1 MLKNLRTHLRHN
13 AVGYLALFV
22 ALGGTSYAA
31 VSLPR
36 DSVGARQIRNDAVS
50 SAEVKDR
57 SLRAR
62 DFKAGQLPTGP
73 TGPQGPAAFVAWGFV
88 FDGFVQTD
96 QSSSNVPADFI
107 YKPPGTTGIYC
118 TKSGI
123 TFGGRHSYFVT
134 IAGNVPGY
142 ASVRNSSLAACGT
155 SEYSPYI
162 TTYDA
167 SGSPADRNFYFG
179 II

>member
-1 MLKNLRTHLRHN
+1 MVKRLRTHLRHN
-13 AVGYLALFV
+13 VVGYLALFV

-36 DSVGARQIRNDAVS
+36 DSVGAREIKKDAVS
-50 SAEVKDR
+50 SSEVKDR
-57 SLRAR
+57 ALRAR
-62 DFKAGQLPTGP
+62 DFKAGQLPRGP
-73 TGPQGPAAFVAWGFV
+73 IGPPGPPAFVAWGV
-88 FDGFVQTD
+88 VSDGFVQTD
-96 QSSSNVPADFI
+96 QSSTNLPAGFI

-118 TKSGI
+118 TKSGV
-123 TFGGRHSYFVT
+123 TFGGRHGYFVT
-134 IAGNVPGY
+134 ISGNVPGY
-142 ASVRNSSLAACGT
+142 ASVRNSSLAACGS